1 MDLLTYAVSKHL
13 TDGNDLWRFVYEE
26 KDLPQELVRQAF
38 QEVLQTYTHE
48 AAHQLT
54 HHPKAY
60 LADYIPITLHPNG
73 ENIRVSGYID
83 DRAMDILSG
92 VHGMDKTQVVQQT
105 IDKMTQTIH
114 PNRQARI
121 LDIQFQVEK
130 QIDTFKQAVNQ
141 THHRVQQL
149 NLIDEPATYTPNRKV
164 ASEKVT
170 DKVTESPEIEEV
182 TEKATEK
189 VELPEIKEVASE
201 KVTELPEEI
210 DLPEIEDA
218 PEEIDF
224 PEIEDVPTEIA
235 HLAEDIVLEDEPKE
249 MDPLHRI
256 SHEIDKAQRQDQ
268 EVDASL
274 RQIFDDE
281 VSEDVKGE
289 PKEVSEKVE
298 EKPKAVSEQVEE
310 KPKGVSEKVAE
321 KPKAVSE
328 AEAEEK
334 RVHGVTV
341 RAWNNFIDQ
350 IFEQR
355 LNEDFESLKDL
366 PMAML

>member
-13 TDGNDLWRFVYEE
+13 TDGNDLWRFVYEK

-92 VHGMDKTQVVQQT
+92 VHGMDKTQVVRQT

-149 NLIDEPATYTPNRKV
+149 NLIDEPATYTRKIAFEKV
-164 ASEKVT
+164 AE
-170 DKVTESPEIEEV
+170 
-182 TEKATEK
+182 
-189 VELPEIKEVASE
+189 VELPEIKEIAE
-201 KVTELPEEI
+201 KVTELPEIEEVPTEEVASEKVI
-210 DLPEIEDA
+210 EKVALPEIKGA
-218 PEEIDF
+218 PEEIERVSETETRAVTSTPSIDF

-249 MDPLHRI
+249 MDPLHRM
-256 SHEIDKAQRQDQ
+256 SHEIDKAQRQDR

-274 RQIFDDE
+274 SQIFDDE
-281 VSEDVKGE
+281 GSEE
-289 PKEVSEKVE
+289 
-298 EKPKAVSEQVEE
+298 A
-310 KPKGVSEKVAE
+310 KPKGVSEKVE
-321 KPKAVSE
+321 TKPKEVSE
-328 AEAEEK
+328 EEAEEK

-341 RAWNNFIDQ
+341 RAWNHFIDNLV
-350 IFEQR
+350 EQH
-355 LNEDFESLKDL
+355 LDEDFQSLKDL
-366 PMAML
+366 PMAIQ